1 MGNAYA
7 IDGCA
12 IFFKKSRFNLIKKYE
27 VEFNK
32 AAAAQSVTEAYAQA
46 GLKKETQARL
56 MKDNVALIVVL
67 EALEGT
73 APPAQGPSK
82 SQLLCVANTHI
93 HANPEL
99 NDVKL
104 WQVHTL
110 LKGLEKIDASAEIPM
125 VVCGDFNSVPGS
137 AAHMLLST
145 GRVDPAHPEV
155 GNDPLGILRP
165 VAKLQHKL
173 PLVSAYATAMR
184 PDLANDPL
192 VCERVRSRLDAATG
206 EPLFTNYTRDFV
218 GTLDYIFFT
227 GNSLA
232 PAALL
237 ELPSERDILAEK
249 GQALPSGPLS
259 SDHLLLMASFRW
271 VTRGGR

>member
-1 MGNAYA
+1 
-7 IDGCA
+7 
-12 IFFKKSRFNLIKKYE
+12 
-27 VEFNK
+27 
-32 AAAAQSVTEAYAQA
+32 
-46 GLKKETQARL
+46 

-67 EALEGT
+67 EALEGA
-73 APPAQGPSK
+73 APPAPPGPGK

-145 GRVDPAHPEV
+145 GRVDPAHPEI

-165 VAKLQHKL
+165 VSKLQHKL
-173 PLVSAYATAMR
+173 PLVSAYTAAAR
-184 PDLANDPL
+184 PELAGDP
-192 VCERVRSRLDAATG
+192 VIAERLRSRLEGATG
-206 EPLFTNYTRDFV
+206 EPAFTNYTRDFV

-227 GNSLA
+227 SNSLA

-237 ELPSERDILAEK
+237 ELPSEGDVLQEGR
-249 GQALPSGPLS
+249 GQALPSATMS
-259 SDHLLLMASFRW
+259 SDHILLMSAFRW
-271 VTRGGR
+271 LPRGGR